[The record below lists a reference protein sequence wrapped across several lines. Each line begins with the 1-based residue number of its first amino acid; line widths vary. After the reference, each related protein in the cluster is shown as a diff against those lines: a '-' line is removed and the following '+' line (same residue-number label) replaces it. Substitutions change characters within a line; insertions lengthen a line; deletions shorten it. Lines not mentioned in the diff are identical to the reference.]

1 MSSTNEN
8 GIIVAVPIVFQC
20 GRCKSIV
27 GDSFSFDTTIQSL
40 NVILLHHSINTK
52 VSSDIHNGTLESEP
66 SEFRIIQCLNCNKT
80 LGKKYIRT
88 PQKLMNLIDKF
99 TFSIEEIKSYELG
112 SARINSSSVDKVN
125 GDNDGDKK
133 QLTWM
138 SGNRDNT
145 LPLASD
151 PVITNLNSD
160 IDKIQV
166 VLINIIRRLDEL
178 ENRMDEKNP
187 DSKRL
192 KI

>member
-1 MSSTNEN
+1 
-8 GIIVAVPIVFQC
+8 
-20 GRCKSIV
+20 
-27 GDSFSFDTTIQSL
+27 
-40 NVILLHHSINTK
+40 
-52 VSSDIHNGTLESEP
+52 
-66 SEFRIIQCLNCNKT
+66 
-80 LGKKYIRT
+80 
-88 PQKLMNLIDKF
+88 MNLIDKF